1 MGLKDIGKIV
11 ANANA
16 REAAMEEAHAPRTKG
31 PQFNSQTFDV
41 TKHEPT
47 DVSGHRGF
55 TFDSKN
61 AIHKDL
67 FDTLLKSG
75 DSGKVVVGHPGGAI
89 SMPKDLAYREDI
101 AKKFEVSAELAGGE
115 KRYEGTTPKPSTA
128 VTPAPRKSEKTS
140 TKPGVRPAAPRPVR
154 TAKPMSPVVAVAN
167 KLSNGDKEELRGIF
181 SASNSRITPES
192 IEIEKR
198 KKAEAE
204 AADKAARAE
213 ARRKHLE
220 ED

>member
-11 ANANA
+11 ANQAALESA
-16 REAAMEEAHAPRTKG
+16 RAEASAPTRTRG
-31 PQFNSQTFDV
+31 PQFTGSNFDV

-55 TFDSKN
+55 TFDAKN

-101 AKKFEVSAELAGGE
+101 AKKFEVSADLAGGE

-128 VTPAPRKSEKTS
+128 VTPAPRKSEKDS
-140 TKPGVRPAAPRPVR
+140 KSPSVRPAAPRP
-154 TAKPMSPVVAVAN
+154 TKPVSPVKAVAN
-167 KLSNGDKEELRGIF
+167 NL
-181 SASNSRITPES
+181 ASDPKSEIASLFVGGGSRITPES
-192 IEIEKR
+192 IALEKSR
-198 KKAEAE
+198 KADAEAKDKAERARLRKERLAE
-204 AADKAARAE
+204 D
-213 ARRKHLE
+213 
-220 ED
+220 